1 MNLIHQLDL
10 FDQKLLLLIN
20 GLNCPLMDEVMWL
33 ISSKIIWAPL
43 YAVLIYFLIRER
55 KWNFWI
61 TLLTIVLLIVLSDQ
75 ASNFIKDS
83 VQRFRPSH
91 NPVIGNL
98 IHIVHNYY
106 GGDYG
111 FVSAHASNSFAVATF
126 ISLFFSKR
134 WLTVS
139 MYCWAALIVYSR
151 MYLGVHYPFDVIGG
165 AILGTGI
172 GIMVFYIE
180 QLGYRRALAHTKTR
194 W

>member
-33 ISSKIIWAPL
+33 ISSKIIWVPL

-61 TLLTIVLLIVLSDQ
+61 TLLCLVLLIVLSDQ
-75 ASNFIKDS
+75 TSNFIKDS

-91 NPVIGNL
+91 NPDIGNL

-111 FVSAHASNSFAVATF
+111 FVSSHASNSFAVATF
-126 ISLFFSKR
+126 IALFFTKR
-134 WLTVS
+134 WLSVF
-139 MYCWAALIVYSR
+139 MFCWAALVAYSR
-151 MYLGVHYPFDVIGG
+151 MYLGVHYPFDIIGG
-165 AILGTGI
+165 AILGTGF
-172 GIMVFYIE
+172 GILVFYIE
-180 QLGYRRALAHTKTR
+180 RWGYRRTLAHTKTR
-194 W
+194 S

>member
-20 GLNCPLMDEVMWL
+20 GFNCPLMDEVMWQ

-55 KWNFWI
+55 KKYFWV
-61 TLLTIVLLIVLSDQ
+61 TLLSIALLILLSDQ
-75 ASNFIKDS
+75 LSVFIKDS
-83 VQRFRPSH
+83 VMRFRPTH

-98 IHIVHNYY
+98 VHMIHNYD

-111 FVSAHASNSFAVATF
+111 FVSSHASNSFAVATF
-126 ISLFFSKR
+126 ISLFFKKR
-134 WLTVS
+134 WLTIS
-139 MYCWAALIVYSR
+139 MFCWAATVSYSR
-151 MYLGVHYPFDVIGG
+151 MYLGVHYPLDVIGG

-172 GIMVFYIE
+172 GIVVFYVE
-180 QLGYRRALAHTKTR
+180 QWGYRKVESRK
-194 W
+194 